1 MKALLHPPT
10 RKTGIPYNGRYDVS
24 FDGEIIVKG
33 SRDPEPDLA
42 RALLAKGITGTIA
55 VHDANTG
62 KHRSTVDIE
71 KAAKVRTEERP
82 HGPRFVKYQ
91 QAVVDPADL
100 KDAHDACHS
109 WVHALARPAPE
120 HTDQVR

>member
-10 RKTGIPYNGRYDVS
+10 RKTGIPYDGRYDVS

-91 QAVVDPADL
+91 QAVVDRPPAGEEPLVLPTLPPSADE
-100 KDAHDACHS
+100 AA
-109 WVHALARPAPE
+109 
-120 HTDQVR
+120 

>member
-82 HGPRFVKYQ
+82 HGPRFRKVSTGRSRST
-91 QAVVDPADL
+91 ARWRRALGPADATS
-100 KDAHDACHS
+100 K
-109 WVHALARPAPE
+109 R
-120 HTDQVR
+120 